1 MQEPT
6 GKGQPFLGH
15 LLKNMRV
22 GITYTDPQGTVL
34 YANPAAVQRPTKT
47 PRKVGT
53 SLRDCHKET
62 TNRKLERM
70 FEEFR
75 NGRREPHHYVTTMT
89 GKREQV
95 TIIPIFEGD
104 EFIGCMSQ
112 IAPLE
117 IEGPERTF
125 E

>member
-1 MQEPT
+1 M
-6 GKGQPFLGH
+6 
-15 LLKNMRV
+15 
-22 GITYTDPQGTVL
+22 
-34 YANPAAVQRPTKT
+34 
-47 PRKVGT
+47 
-53 SLRDCHKET
+53 RDCHKET